1 MACSNKCPLVGPAPM
16 PWTSNRDMASPLSSN
31 SSSSYK
37 NSYNRFKWESKTE
50 AKSSLG
56 TSWCKE
62 CQRTVSWL
70 TSQEPILPPIHAG
83 LLKSLGNQQGH
94 LIITKRRAKALW
106 MVINNFFSH
115 HKTQM
120 RSSKCKCRII
130 TVKMEVVS
138 ISIIHSKHN
147 IHTHQ
152 LQDHRLV
159 ATRPGSDKWSWLI
172 TTTSIKL
179 NRIILPTVWVTL
191 AWTRDQHHLIA
202 LQVFIQANLEIVFK
216 APATPPTIPQED
228 SPRYHKQCCTKVLSW
243 LTWTRTTVLRVV
255 ITQHSRRPTENRA
268 ASTNQPRS
276 WFSRT
281 VSTKEALSNTS
292 KILMDKPVKEQTYW

>member
-1 MACSNKCPLVGPAPM
+1 MVCSSKCPLGPAPM
-16 PWTSNRDMASPLSSN
+16 QWTSNQDMASPLSSN
-31 SSSSYK
+31 SSLSYR
-37 NSYNRFKWESKTE
+37 NSYNRFKWESRME
-50 AKSSLG
+50 ARSLQG

-70 TSQEPILPPIHAG
+70 TSQEPTLPPIHAG
-83 LLKSLGNQQGH
+83 LLKSLANQQGY
-94 LIITKRRAKALW
+94 LIITKLRAKALW

-115 HKTQM
+115 HKTQT

-147 IHTHQ
+147 IHTLQ
-152 LQDHRLV
+152 PQDHRLA

-179 NRIILPTVWVTL
+179 SPTNQPTVWVTL

-202 LQVFIQANLEIVFK
+202 LQVFTQANLEIVFK
-216 APATPPTIPQED
+216 APVTPLIIPQED
-228 SPRYHKQCCTKVLSW
+228 SPRSRKQFCTKVLSW
-243 LTWTRTTVLRVV
+243 LTWTPTTVLRAV
-255 ITQHSRRPTENRA
+255 ITPHSKRPTESRA
-268 ASTNQPRS
+268 ASIRTQPRS